1 MLIAMYPRD
10 LTQEILNKIH
20 SREIVFL
27 LGTRQTGK
35 TTLTKLVSEAS
46 GFDKDH
52 IFFFDFEDK
61 EYRALFNL
69 EDTGVKTLKSVLQIE
84 GVNTGEKNLLI
95 LDEIQLLND
104 PSNLLKLFYDYFPK
118 LKVIATGSSSLKIK
132 HKFSDSL
139 AGRKSVYHVEPLN
152 FDEYLLFKGEDKL
165 LKIRKLFFN
174 EKNKGS
180 LKKVIESQQQKFIRS
195 FEEYLIYGG
204 YPEVTLLY
212 TKKDKVEKLH
222 SIADSYIKKDIR
234 DIARIENIEAYNKLL
249 IYLSVN
255 TGNLLN
261 ISSISTIIGISS
273 ATVLKYLNLLKE
285 TFIIADLPP
294 FFLNKNKE
302 ISKNK
307 KVYFKDNGIRNLQ
320 IKNFNNLDLRPD
332 AGILYENCVF
342 NILTKEHDILVNNYF
357 YRTQS
362 KTEIDFISEKE
373 GGVLLAEVKSGRF
386 NKKPKALFE
395 FDKKYRHEFSKIRKV
410 VVNQSYYDFSGDI
423 AYIPAYLF

>member
-1 MLIAMYPRD
+1 MYPRD
-10 LTQEILNKIH
+10 LTQEIIKKIH
-20 SREIVFL
+20 SREIIFL

-35 TTLTKLVSEAS
+35 TTLTKLIAEAS
-46 GFDKDH
+46 GFEKEH

-69 EDTGVKTLKSVLQIE
+69 ESAGVSTLKSVLQIE
-84 GVNTGEKNLLI
+84 GINTDENNLLI
-95 LDEIQLLND
+95 LDEIQLLDD

-165 LKIRKLFFN
+165 LKIRKLFIN
-174 EKNKGS
+174 EDKKDS
-180 LKKVIESQQQKFIRS
+180 LKKIIESQQQKFIRS

-204 YPEVTLLY
+204 YPEVTLLN
-212 TKKDKVEKLH
+212 TKKEKVEKLY

-234 DIARIENIEAYNKLL
+234 DIAKIENIEAYNKLL
-249 IYLSVN
+249 KYLSVI

-261 ISSISTIIGISS
+261 ISSTATTIGISS

-285 TFIIADLPP
+285 TFIIDELLP
-294 FFLNKNKE
+294 FFLNKTKE

-307 KVYFKDNGIRNLQ
+307 KVYFKDNGVRNLQ
-320 IKNFNNLDLRPD
+320 IKNFNGLDLRTD
-332 AGILYENCVF
+332 AGVLYENYVF
-342 NILTKEHDILVNNYF
+342 NTLTSTHDILVNNYF

-373 GGVLLAEVKSGRF
+373 GDILLLEVKSGKF

-395 FDKKYRHEFSKIRKV
+395 FDKKYRDKFLNIRKI
-410 VVNQSYYDFSGDI
+410 VVNQSYYDFSGDTVFM
-423 AYIPAYLF
+423 PAYLL

>member
-1 MLIAMYPRD
+1 MYPRD
-10 LTQEILNKIH
+10 LTQEIIKKIH
-20 SREIVFL
+20 SREIIFL

-35 TTLTKLVSEAS
+35 TTLTKLIAEAS
-46 GFDKDH
+46 GFEKEH

-69 EDTGVKTLKSVLQIE
+69 ESAGVSTLKSVLQIE
-84 GVNTGEKNLLI
+84 GINTDENNLLI
-95 LDEIQLLND
+95 LDEIQLLDD

-174 EKNKGS
+174 EDKKDS
-180 LKKVIESQQQKFIRS
+180 LKKIIESQQQKFIRS

-204 YPEVTLLY
+204 YPEVTLLQ
-212 TKKDKVEKLH
+212 TKKEKVEKLY

-234 DIARIENIEAYNKLL
+234 DIAKIENIEAYNKLL
-249 IYLSVN
+249 KYLSVI

-261 ISSISTIIGISS
+261 ISSTATTIGISS

-285 TFIIADLPP
+285 TFIIDELLP
-294 FFLNKNKE
+294 FFLNKTKE

-307 KVYFKDNGIRNLQ
+307 KVYFKDNGVRNLQ
-320 IKNFNNLDLRPD
+320 IKNFNGLDLRTD
-332 AGILYENCVF
+332 AGVLYENYVF
-342 NILTKEHDILVNNYF
+342 NTLTSTHDILVNNYF

-373 GGVLLAEVKSGRF
+373 GDILLLEVKSGKF

-395 FDKKYRHEFSKIRKV
+395 FDKKYRNEFLNIRKV
-410 VVNQSYYDFSGDI
+410 VVNQSYYDFSGDT
-423 AYIPAYLF
+423 AFMPAYLL

>member
-1 MLIAMYPRD
+1 MYPRD
-10 LTQEILNKIH
+10 LTQKIIKKIH

-35 TTLTKLVSEAS
+35 TTLTKLIAEAS
-46 GFDKDH
+46 GFEKEH
-52 IFFFDFEDK
+52 IFFFDLEDK

-69 EDTGVKTLKSVLQIE
+69 ESAGVSTLKSVLQIE
-84 GVNTGEKNLLI
+84 GIHNDERNLLI
-95 LDEIQLLND
+95 LDEIQLLDD

-174 EKNKGS
+174 EDKKGS
-180 LKKVIESQQQKFIRS
+180 LKKLIESQQQKFIRS

-204 YPEVTLLY
+204 YPEVTLLQ
-212 TKKDKVEKLH
+212 TKKEKVEKLY

-234 DIARIENIEAYNKLL
+234 DIAKIENIEAYNKLL
-249 IYLSVN
+249 KFLSVI

-261 ISSISTIIGISS
+261 ISSTATTIGISS

-285 TFIIADLPP
+285 TFIIDELLP
-294 FFLNKNKE
+294 FFLNKTKE
-302 ISKNK
+302 VSKNK
-307 KVYFKDNGIRNLQ
+307 KVYFKDNGVRNLQ
-320 IKNFNNLDLRPD
+320 IKNFNSLDLRPD
-332 AGILYENCVF
+332 AGILYENYVF
-342 NILTKEHDILVNNYF
+342 NTLTNTHDILVNNYF

-373 GGVLLAEVKSGRF
+373 SDILLLEVKSGKF
-386 NKKPKALFE
+386 NKNPKALFE
-395 FDKKYRHEFSKIRKV
+395 FDKKYRDKFFNIRKI

-423 AYIPAYLF
+423 AFMPAYLL